1 MMTSDNFDQ
10 VLSNLLERRPFR
22 VFTIELHGGER
33 FEIDHPRATVVRDGL
48 ALFIAPVGTFVR
60 FDHDSVNQIIDASSE
75 TAA

>member
-1 MMTSDNFDQ
+1 MTPENLDRI
-10 VLSNLLERRPFR
+10 LGNLLDRRPFR

-48 ALFIAPVGTFVR
+48 ALFIAPGGTFVR